1 MKNNNHDRII
11 NDLKAKYGDKVDYY
25 NQYLKHLEENQKYKK
40 GGGICPV
47 GMSVQSLIFPK
58 ENYTKA
64 QAKSWAKKHQYKNRV
79 DEKENTYRMR
89 QVLPTRFKLN
99 SFRTIELKNTKG
111 IKAVIGCPKSK

>member
-11 NDLKAKYGDKVDYY
+11 NDLKAKYGDKIDTVKFDIP
-25 NQYLKHLEENQKYKK
+25 LMIQKYKK